1 MKPALR
7 RLLLFGALAATLAA
21 VYEMNQSGEDDS
33 VQVVAR
39 PRPPKMVLGSEA
51 APPPAAPRALQARF
65 AAAARDLFPSQT
77 WYIPPPPPKPVPP
90 PPPQAPPLPFR
101 FLGLWEEGG
110 QTAVFV
116 SDGPRNLIIQAG
128 DTVDGRY
135 KVEAIGPGAV
145 RLVYLPLNQT
155 QTLSFGE

>member
-7 RLLLFGALAATLAA
+7 RLLLFALLAATLAA
-21 VYEMNQSGEDDS
+21 VYEVNQSDDS
-33 VQVVAR
+33 VEVVSRVR
-39 PRPPKMVLGSEA
+39 PRMA
-51 APPPAAPRALQARF
+51 APAGKAASPPAAPAALRARF
-65 AAAARDLFPSQT
+65 AIAARDLFPSQT

-116 SDGPRNLIIQAG
+116 SDGPRNLIIRAG

-135 KVEAIGPGAV
+135 KVEAIGRGAV
-145 RLVYLPLNQT
+145 RLVYLPLDQI
-155 QTLSFGE
+155 QTLSYGE